1 MEDDKVI
8 VERRG
13 PVAIVTINRPAVR
26 NVVDADVAQAIEA
39 AFDSFDERN
48 SGVLA
53 VVLTG
58 AGDKAFCGGMDLKA
72 FAQHG
77 PRGGYFTERG
87 GFAGLAKRV
96 IKQPLVAAVNGAA
109 LGGGM
114 EIALTAD
121 CVIASDTATFGLPE
135 TKRGLIAAGGGAIRI
150 GKRIPR
156 GLALEM
162 AMTGDSIDAQR
173 ALRAGLVNA
182 VVAQSDVVSAA
193 EDLARRIAAASPI
206 AVRTTRQLVLDSLE
220 CGEAEGWDR
229 VAKHPESCC
238 AATTQRRARR
248 RSLRSALRY
257 GSRCEADRRPAWGPG
272 LD

>member
-13 PVAIVTINRPAVR
+13 PVAIVTINRPQVR
-26 NVVDADVAQAIEA
+26 NVVDAEVAQALEA
-39 AFDSFDERN
+39 AFDSFDEHN

-58 AGDKAFCGGMDLKA
+58 AGDKAFSAGMDLKA

-77 PRGGYFTERG
+77 PNGGYFTERG
-87 GFAGLAKRV
+87 GFAGLAKRD
-96 IKQPLVAAVNGAA
+96 IKQPLVVAVNGPA

-121 CVIASDTATFGLPE
+121 CVIASENATFGLPE

-150 GKRIPR
+150 GKRVPR

-162 AMTGDSIDAQR
+162 AMTGDPIDAQR
-173 ALRAGLVNA
+173 ALSSGLVNA
-182 VVAQSDVVSAA
+182 IVPLAEVVTAA
-193 EDLARRIAAASPI
+193 EALALRIASASPI

-220 CGEAEGWDR
+220 CGEAEGWEKSR
-229 VAKHPESCC
+229 EASRIV
-238 AATTQRRARR
+238 
-248 RSLRSALRY
+248 LRSPDSKEGTKAFIEKR
-257 GSRCEADRRPAWGPG
+257 SPVWAPV
-272 LD
+272 